1 MTQTVQLKRSA
12 TAGAIPST
20 SDLSLGELA
29 LNTYDGKAYIK
40 KSVGGTESIVE
51 VGADTSTDITAMKH
65 YLYNCSANQT
75 SFSGTDTNGDSLSYT
90 TGQIAV
96 FLNGVF
102 LDPDDYTSTNGST
115 IVLDDGTKSSDY
127 LEVVAWTAGATSGLI
142 TGISNYEFTATAGQ
156 TVLTGSDENSV
167 TLSYTPGKVL
177 VFLNGVLMDNRSGAD
192 YVETSAT
199 TITFNAGL
207 QVNDTVIIKSYT
219 GSAPFTRF
227 QYDVTAAT
235 TTQVSGTD
243 ANSRTLSIIPKYTEV
258 FVNGVLV
265 KKGQW
270 SSGSGTQINFEEAL
284 TDPNYVIDVIDYGF
298 VTPEV
303 NLFLDTVPFL
313 GGNLDTNGK
322 EIISSGTDSVVLKP
336 STYVDVQ
343 DGPVHLEVLASDP
356 SGVTNRASLY
366 SKDVSGS
373 AELFARDEAGNVT
386 QISPHNNQ
394 GEWIYYSENVKTG
407 KRFKVNMEKMI
418 RKLEQITGQNFIEID
433 DLHK

>member
-20 SDLSLGELA
+20 SDLALGELA

-51 VGADTSTDITAMKH
+51 IGADTSTDITAMKH

-75 SFSGTDTNGDSLSYT
+75 SFSGTDANGDSLSYT
-90 TGQIAV
+90 AGQIAV

-102 LDPDDYTSTNGST
+102 LDPDDYTATNGST
-115 IVLDDGTKSSDY
+115 IVLDDGAKSSDY
-127 LEVVAWTAGATSGLI
+127 LEIVAWTAGVTSGLI
-142 TGISNYEFTATAGQ
+142 TGISNYEFTATANQ
-156 TVLTGSDENSV
+156 TVLNGADENSN
-167 TLSYTPGKVL
+167 TLSYTVGKVL
-177 VFLNGVLMDNRSGAD
+177 VFLNGVLMDNRSGTD
-192 YVETSAT
+192 YTETNSS
-199 TITFNAGL
+199 TITFSSGL
-207 QVNDTVIIKSYT
+207 QVNDTVIVKAYSGT
-219 GSAPFTRF
+219 APFTRF
-227 QYDVTAAT
+227 QFDITASST
-235 TTQVSGTD
+235 SNISGND
-243 ANSRTLSIIPKYTEV
+243 ANGVSLSVIPKYTEV

-270 SSGSGTQINFEEAL
+270 NSGSGTTINFEEAL

-313 GGNLDTNGK
+313 GGNLDTNGNN
-322 EIISSGTDSVVLKP
+322 IVSSGTDAVTLKP

-343 DGPVHLEVLASDP
+343 DGPMHMEVLSSDP
-356 SGVTNRASLY
+356 SGVTNRASIY
-366 SKDVSGS
+366 AKDVSSS
-373 AELFARDEAGNVT
+373 AELFVRDEAGNVT
-386 QISPHNNQ
+386 QISPHNTE
-394 GEWIYYSENVKTG
+394 GEWIYYSENSITG

-418 RKLEQITGQNFIEID
+418 RKLEQITGEDFIEID
-433 DLHK
+433 D

>member
-29 LNTYDGKAYIK
+29 INTYDGKAYIK
-40 KSVGGTESIVE
+40 KSVGGTETIVE
-51 VGADTSTDITAMKH
+51 VGADSSEITAMAH
-65 YLYNCSANQT
+65 YLFNASANQT
-75 SFSGTDTNGDSLSYT
+75 TFSGTDVNGDSLSYT
-90 TGQIAV
+90 SGQIAV

-102 LDPDDYTSTNGST
+102 LDPDDYTATNGTSV
-115 IVLDDGTKSSDY
+115 VLADGAKSSDY
-127 LEVVAWTAGATSGLI
+127 LEIVSWTSGVTSGLI
-142 TGISNYEFTATAGQ
+142 TGISNYEFTATANQ
-156 TVLTGSDENSV
+156 TVLSGADENGV

-177 VFLNGVLMDNRSGAD
+177 VFLNGVLMDNRSGTD
-192 YVETSAT
+192 YTETNAS
-199 TITFNAGL
+199 TITFSAGL
-207 QVNDTVIIKSYT
+207 QVSDTVIVKSYS

-227 QYDVTAAT
+227 QFDITASST
-235 TTQVSGTD
+235 SQISGTD
-243 ANSRTLSIIPKYTEV
+243 ANGVSLSVIPKYTEV

-270 SSGSGTQINFEEAL
+270 NSGSGTTINFEEAL

-322 EIISSGTDSVVLKP
+322 DIISSGTDAVTLKP

-343 DGPVHLEVLASDP
+343 DGPVHMEVLSSDP
-356 SGVTNRASLY
+356 SGVTNRASIY
-366 SKDVSGS
+366 AKDVSSS
-373 AELFARDEAGNVT
+373 AELFVRDEAGNVT
-386 QISPHNNQ
+386 QISPHNTE

-418 RKLEQITGQNFIEID
+418 RKLEQITGEDFIEID
-433 DLHK
+433 D

>member
-20 SDLSLGELA
+20 SDLALGELA

-40 KSVGGTESIVE
+40 KNVGGTESIVE
-51 VGADTSTDITAMKH
+51 VGADTSTDITDMKH
-65 YLYNCSANQT
+65 FLYNPSANQT
-75 SFSGTDTNGDSLSYT
+75 SFSGVDANGSSLSYT
-90 TGQIAV
+90 SGQIAV

-102 LDPDDYTSTNGST
+102 LDPDDYTATNGSAV
-115 IVLDDGTKSSDY
+115 VLDDGAKSSDY
-127 LEVVAWTAGATSGLI
+127 LEIITWTAGVTSGLI
-142 TGISNYEFTATAGQ
+142 TGISNYEFTATANQ
-156 TVLTGSDENSV
+156 TVLSGADENGI

-177 VFLNGVLMDNRSGAD
+177 VFLNGVLMDNRSGTD
-192 YVETSAT
+192 YTETNAS
-199 TITFNAGL
+199 TITFSSGL
-207 QVNDTVIIKSYT
+207 QVNDTVIVKSYT

-227 QYDVTAAT
+227 QYDITASST
-235 TTQVSGTD
+235 SSISGTD
-243 ANSRTLSIIPKYTEV
+243 ANSRTLSVIPKYTEV

-284 TDPNYVIDVIDYGF
+284 TDPNYVVDIIDYGF

-322 EIISSGTDSVVLKP
+322 DIISSGTDAVVLKP

-343 DGPVHLEVLASDP
+343 DGPVHVKILSSDP
-356 SGVTNRASLY
+356 SGLADRASLY

-373 AELFARDEAGNVT
+373 AELFVRDEAGNVT
-386 QISPHNNQ
+386 QISPHNTQ

-418 RKLEQITGQNFIEID
+418 RKLEQITGEDFIEID
-433 DLHK
+433 D

>member
-12 TAGAIPST
+12 TTGAIPST
-20 SDLSLGELA
+20 SDLALGELA

-51 VGADTSTDITAMKH
+51 VGADTSTDITDMKH
-65 YLYNCSANQT
+65 FLYNPSANQT
-75 SFSGTDTNGDSLSYT
+75 SFSGVDVNGSSLSYT
-90 TGQIAV
+90 SGQIAV

-102 LDPDDYTSTNGST
+102 LDPDDYTATNGSAV
-115 IVLDDGTKSSDY
+115 VLDDGAKSSDY
-127 LEVVAWTAGATSGLI
+127 LEIITWTAGVTSGLI
-142 TGISNYEFTATAGQ
+142 TGISNYEFTATANQ
-156 TVLTGSDENSV
+156 TVLSGADENGV

-177 VFLNGVLMDNRSGAD
+177 VFLNGVLMDNRSGTD
-192 YVETSAT
+192 YTETNAS
-199 TITFNAGL
+199 TITFSSGL
-207 QVNDTVIIKSYT
+207 QVNDTVIVKSYT

-227 QYDVTAAT
+227 QYDITASST
-235 TTQVSGTD
+235 SSISGTD

-284 TDPNYVIDVIDYGF
+284 TDPNYVVDIIDYGF

-322 EIISSGTDSVVLKP
+322 DIISSGTDAVVLKP
-336 STYVDVQ
+336 STYVDIQ
-343 DGPVHLEVLASDP
+343 DGPVHVKILSSDP
-356 SGVTNRASLY
+356 SGLTDRASLY

-373 AELFARDEAGNVT
+373 AELFVRDEAGNVT
-386 QISPHNNQ
+386 QISPHNTQ

-418 RKLEQITGQNFIEID
+418 RKLEQITGEDFIEID
-433 DLHK
+433 D

>member
-20 SDLSLGELA
+20 SDLALGELA

-40 KSVGGTESIVE
+40 KNVGGTESIVE
-51 VGADTSTDITAMKH
+51 VGADTSTDITDMKH
-65 YLYNCSANQT
+65 FLYNPSANQT
-75 SFSGTDTNGDSLSYT
+75 SFSGVDANGSSLSYT
-90 TGQIAV
+90 SGQIAV

-102 LDPDDYTSTNGST
+102 LDPDDYTATNGSAV
-115 IVLDDGTKSSDY
+115 VLDDGAKSSDY
-127 LEVVAWTAGATSGLI
+127 LEIITWTAGVTSGLI
-142 TGISNYEFTATAGQ
+142 TGISNYEFTATANQ
-156 TVLTGSDENSV
+156 TVLSGADENSI

-177 VFLNGVLMDNRSGAD
+177 VFLNGVLMDNRSGTD
-192 YVETSAT
+192 YTETNAS
-199 TITFNAGL
+199 TITFSSGL
-207 QVNDTVIIKSYT
+207 QVNDTVIVKSYT

-227 QYDVTAAT
+227 QYDITASST
-235 TTQVSGTD
+235 SSISGTD

-284 TDPNYVIDVIDYGF
+284 TDPNYVVDIIDYGF

-322 EIISSGTDSVVLKP
+322 DIISSGTDAVVLKP

-343 DGPVHLEVLASDP
+343 DGPVHVKILSSDP
-356 SGVTNRASLY
+356 SGLTDRASLY

-373 AELFARDEAGNVT
+373 AELFVRDEAGNVT
-386 QISPHNNQ
+386 QISPHNTQ

-418 RKLEQITGQNFIEID
+418 RKLEQITGEDFIEID
-433 DLHK
+433 D

>member
-20 SDLSLGELA
+20 SDLALGELA

-51 VGADTSTDITAMKH
+51 VGADTSTDITDMKH
-65 YLYNCSANQT
+65 FLYNPSANQT
-75 SFSGTDTNGDSLSYT
+75 SFSGVDVNGSSLSYT
-90 TGQIAV
+90 SGQIAV

-102 LDPDDYTSTNGST
+102 LDPDDYTATNGSAV
-115 IVLDDGTKSSDY
+115 VLDDGAKSSDY
-127 LEVVAWTAGATSGLI
+127 LEIITWTAGVTSGLI
-142 TGISNYEFTATAGQ
+142 TGISNYEFTATANQ
-156 TVLTGSDENSV
+156 TVLSGADENGV

-177 VFLNGVLMDNRSGAD
+177 VFLNGVLMDNRSGTD
-192 YVETSAT
+192 YTETNAS
-199 TITFNAGL
+199 TITFSSGL
-207 QVNDTVIIKSYT
+207 QVNDTVIVKSYT

-227 QYDVTAAT
+227 QYDITASST
-235 TTQVSGTD
+235 SSISGTD

-284 TDPNYVIDVIDYGF
+284 TDPNYVVDIIDYGF

-322 EIISSGTDSVVLKP
+322 DIISSGTDAVVLKP
-336 STYVDVQ
+336 STYVDIQ
-343 DGPVHLEVLASDP
+343 DGPVHVKILSSDP
-356 SGVTNRASLY
+356 SGLTDRASLY

-373 AELFARDEAGNVT
+373 AELFVRDEAGNVT
-386 QISPHNNQ
+386 QISPHNTQ

-418 RKLEQITGQNFIEID
+418 RRLEQITGEDFIEID
-433 DLHK
+433 D

>member
-1 MTQTVQLKRSA
+1 MAQTVQLKRSA
-12 TAGAIPST
+12 TAGAIPTT

-51 VGADTSTDITAMKH
+51 VGATQSTFDSMSHNLFNA
-65 YLYNCSANQT
+65 SANQT
-75 SFSGTDTNGDSLSYT
+75 TFSGTDVNGDSLSYT
-90 TGQIAV
+90 AGQILV

-102 LDPDDYTSTNGST
+102 LDPDDYTATNGSS
-115 IVLDDGTKSSDY
+115 IVLGSGAKSSDY
-127 LEVVAWTAGATSGLI
+127 LEVIGLGGTTASKLTAI
-142 TGISNYEFTATAGQ
+142 AQFEFTATANQ
-156 TVLTGSDENSV
+156 TVLTGNDENSV
-167 TLSYTPGKVL
+167 SLSYTPGKVL
-177 VFLNGVLMDNRSGAD
+177 VFLNGVLMDNRSGKD
-192 YVETSAT
+192 YVETSAS

-207 QVNDTVIIKSYT
+207 QADDTVVIKSYAGT
-219 GSAPFTRF
+219 QPFFRN
-227 QYDVTAAT
+227 QYDVTASS

-243 ANSRTLSIIPKYTEV
+243 ANGNSLSIIPKYTEV

-322 EIISSGTDSVVLKP
+322 DIISSGTDSVVLKP

-386 QISPHNNQ
+386 QISPHNTQ

-418 RKLEQITGQNFIEID
+418 RKLEQITGEDFIEID
-433 DLHK
+433 D

>member
-20 SDLSLGELA
+20 SDLALGELA

-65 YLYNCSANQT
+65 YLYNASANQT
-75 SFSGTDTNGDSLSYT
+75 TFSSTDVNGESLSYT
-90 TGQIAV
+90 SGQIAV

-102 LDPDDYTSTNGST
+102 LDPDDYTATNGST
-115 IVLDDGTKSSDY
+115 VVLDDGAKSSDY
-127 LEVVAWTAGATSGLI
+127 IEIVAWTAGVTSGLI
-142 TGISNYEFTATAGQ
+142 TGISNYEFTATANQ
-156 TVLTGSDENSV
+156 TVLTGADENGV

-177 VFLNGVLMDNRSGAD
+177 VFLNGVLMDNRSGTD
-192 YVETSAT
+192 YTETNAS
-199 TITFNAGL
+199 TITFSSGL
-207 QVNDTVIIKSYT
+207 QVSDTVIVKSYT

-227 QYDVTAAT
+227 QYDITASS

-243 ANSRTLSIIPKYTEV
+243 ANGVSLSVIPKYTEV

-322 EIISSGTDSVVLKP
+322 DIISSGTDSVVLKP

-343 DGPVHLEVLASDP
+343 DGPMHMEVLSSDP
-356 SGVTNRASLY
+356 SGVTNRASIY
-366 SKDVSGS
+366 AKDVSSS
-373 AELFARDEAGNVT
+373 AELFVRDEAGNVT
-386 QISPHNNQ
+386 QISPHNTQ
-394 GEWIYYSENVKTG
+394 GEWIYYSENVITG

-418 RKLEQITGQNFIEID
+418 RKLEQITGEDFIEID
-433 DLHK
+433 D

>member
-29 LNTYDGKAYIK
+29 INTYDGKAYIK
-40 KSVGGTESIVE
+40 KSVGGTETIVE
-51 VGADTSTDITAMKH
+51 VGADSSEITAMAH
-65 YLYNCSANQT
+65 YLFNASANQT
-75 SFSGTDTNGDSLSYT
+75 TFSGTDANGDSLSYT
-90 TGQIAV
+90 SGQIAV

-102 LDPDDYTSTNGST
+102 LDPDDYTATNGTSV
-115 IVLDDGTKSSDY
+115 VLDDGAKSSDY
-127 LEVVAWTAGATSGLI
+127 LEIVSWTSGVTSGLI
-142 TGISNYEFTATAGQ
+142 TGISNYEFTATANQ
-156 TVLTGSDENSV
+156 TVLSGADENGV

-177 VFLNGVLMDNRSGAD
+177 VFLNGVLMDNRSGTD
-192 YVETSAT
+192 YTETNAS
-199 TITFNAGL
+199 TITFSSGL
-207 QVNDTVIIKSYT
+207 QVNDTVIVKSYS

-227 QYDVTAAT
+227 QFDITASST
-235 TTQVSGTD
+235 SQISGTD
-243 ANSRTLSIIPKYTEV
+243 ANGVSLSVIPKYTEV

-270 SSGSGTQINFEEAL
+270 NSGSGTTINFEEAL

-322 EIISSGTDSVVLKP
+322 NIISSGTDAVTLKP

-343 DGPVHLEVLASDP
+343 DGPMHMEVLSSDP
-356 SGVTNRASLY
+356 SGVTNRASIY
-366 SKDVSGS
+366 AKDVSSS
-373 AELFARDEAGNVT
+373 AELFVRDEAGNVT
-386 QISPHNNQ
+386 QISPHNTQ

-418 RKLEQITGQNFIEID
+418 RKLEQITGEDFIEID
-433 DLHK
+433 D